1 MPQALKPEPIAQPA
15 PAKPMPQAT
24 IKLQVAPAPA
34 AAVRK
39 PIVSET
45 ASVSSDAASPK
56 GPLKDTVTEAP
67 ASVVEAADHA
77 ENSASS
83 DVPMPILIAAAA
95 LALVAFGIQL
105 WTFLS

>member
-1 MPQALKPEPIAQPA
+1 
-15 PAKPMPQAT
+15 MPQAT

-45 ASVSSDAASPK
+45 TSVSSDDASPK
-56 GPLKDTVTEAP
+56 GPLKDNAAESSV
-67 ASVVEAADHA
+67 SVVEAADHEGNSPAA
-77 ENSASS
+77 E
-83 DVPMPILIAAAA
+83 VPMPILIAAAA
-95 LALVAFGIQL
+95 LALIAFGIQL